1 MESIARA
8 RQLVKKYAH
17 TVAVAG
23 IDFEILENECFGFIG
38 PNGAG
43 KTTAMKMLYCFLPR
57 TGGTLEVLGRDPSVH
72 PELIKRDLGV
82 IPQDTNLD
90 TDLNV
95 FENLTCY
102 ARYFGI
108 PHAAASA
115 RAAELLDFVH
125 LTEKRT
131 SEIEELSSGMR
142 RRLLIARGLINS
154 PRLLILDEPTV
165 GLDPQARHLIWNKL
179 RELRAQ
185 NVTLILTTHYMDE
198 AAELCDRVAVMD
210 KGTILATGN
219 PRELIRAHIGQ
230 EVLELN
236 LTGIDPNA
244 ALAELRRLPVK
255 VEASGQK
262 LYIHC
267 EDGRQVLHLLTES
280 GYRHITRRPATLE
293 DVFLTLTGRDLVD

>member
-1 MESIARA
+1 MASIVRA
-8 RQLVKKYAH
+8 RQLVKKDAH

-23 IDFEILENECFGFIG
+23 IDFEIHENECFGFIG

-108 PHAAASA
+108 PRAAASA
-115 RAAELLDFVH
+115 RAAELLTFVH
-125 LTEKRT
+125 LTEKRA

-210 KGTILATGN
+210 KGIILSTGK
-219 PRELIRAHIGQ
+219 PRELIRTHIGE
-230 EVLELN
+230 EVLELS
-236 LTGIDPNA
+236 LEGADPAA
-244 ALAELRRLPVK
+244 ALAELGRFPVK
-255 VEASGQK
+255 VETTAHK
-262 LYIHC
+262 LYIYG
-267 EDGRQVLHLLTES
+267 EDCRQALHLLTDR

-293 DVFLTLTGRDLVD
+293 DVFLKLTGRDLID